1 MLLMGGC
8 QCFVPVTEDS
18 GVELD
23 GGAVIVDADGDAG
36 VVDEGVD
43 AGPDGGADAGLID
56 AGIIDAGAPD
66 GGVDSGV
73 HPSCATVR
81 CSPWTTCFEDA
92 GAVCVPTVIALRW
105 VVPASDAAVPIDTIR
120 LAVAIEVMGV
130 AEASIP
136 VMASGAGQGTT
147 VATRSDAGLALG
159 SLSFTTLDAGRLLLS
174 AGWSGGPQTTAVVNV
189 LPTRAIEIVGANP
202 PSHGVNTVDFEP
214 NDPEGNAWRRDDVVP
229 FRSWPGAL
237 VIARHDHPDASTA
250 IIDAGES
257 CDGGCSEFPLQDV
270 EFNAFRGEVE
280 LRVVSDAGWE
290 ARGDRLTVT
299 RWRWR
304 RVVAGVPNP
313 IKVQTPV
320 MTHCAY
326 SPFAACIVVGT
337 EDTPATGR
345 LVVLGEEGLPMT
357 NFWLPQNWM
366 YAVTAPFD
374 GCHKVLAGFD
384 GDAGFLWSGQSL
396 RFGAELV
403 GERYVLLGGADV
415 TTVAVTDQSGVVGVP
430 DFMDVFTGSRQA
442 WPSGR
447 CTFDAGGPQYLA
459 ASRQNAA
466 ITNAA
471 GELCLAPEFL
481 PNDAGTT
488 VMWPDRVFPFA
499 LTGDGTPTA
508 VTTNGRHAFLRPT
521 MPIFDAG
528 VVDTLVRGGSSDFY
542 YFTPLPSLM
551 RVEVLSSPSPPYGV
565 QARLARTTA
574 VPWRV
579 TSPPIF
585 RSLPRG
591 TVPTEGMIY
600 AVGGNQRLMAISTS
614 TMSESWGWDPD
625 GGIELSAPM
634 GCAPS
639 LRRNGSVLLPTRG
652 AVISVVADGVSSSGH
667 PGWSQAG
674 GDPWNCGGS
683 ESLGFYP

>member
-43 AGPDGGADAGLID
+43 AGPDGGADSGLID

-229 FRSWPGAL
+229 FRSWPGAQ
-237 VIARHDHPDASTA
+237 VIARHDRPDASAA
-250 IIDAGES
+250 IIDAGRS
-257 CDGGCSEFPLQDV
+257 CDGGCSSFRLQDV

-280 LRVVSDAGWE
+280 LGVVSDAGWE
-290 ARGDRLTVT
+290 ARGERLTVT

-320 MTHCAY
+320 MTICSSA
-326 SPFAACIVVGT
+326 PWAACIVVGT
-337 EDTPATGR
+337 EDTRSTGR
-345 LVVLGEEGLPMT
+345 LVALDEEGVPVPSW
-357 NFWLPQNWM
+357 FPQGWAD
-366 YAVTAPFD
+366 AVTAPVD
-374 GCHKVLAGFD
+374 ACSQIIAGFD
-384 GDAGFLWSGQSL
+384 GDAGYLWGWAGQGL
-396 RFGAELV
+396 NAP
-403 GERYVLLGGADV
+403 GERYTLLGGGTDRS
-415 TTVAVTDQSGVVGVP
+415 VAVTDEATVVTG
-430 DFMDVFTGSRQA
+430 DFSSSRFV
-442 WPSGR
+442 SGR
-447 CTFDAGGPQYLA
+447 CRFDGGAPATLVVADTGTVVTNSSGELCVVAAPAYPWHEDAGWTRMLSERAFPSAAIGGSSWPSVVTIDGRLSTVETFPSRTDVRALFDAGAVDSLVMGIDWFLFTQSPALIRA
-459 ASRQNAA
+459 TPDNRFVGASA
-466 ITNAA
+466 
-471 GELCLAPEFL
+471 
-481 PNDAGTT
+481 
-488 VMWPDRVFPFA
+488 
-499 LTGDGTPTA
+499 
-508 VTTNGRHAFLRPT
+508 
-521 MPIFDAG
+521 
-528 VVDTLVRGGSSDFY
+528 
-542 YFTPLPSLM
+542 LPS
-551 RVEVLSSPSPPYGV
+551 RVVSPPV
-565 QARLARTTA
+565 FRPLAE
-574 VPWRV
+574 P
-579 TSPPIF
+579 SYP
-585 RSLPRG
+585 L
-591 TVPTEGMIY
+591 EGLLY
-600 AVGGNQRLMAISTS
+600 AVGQDQRLTVIATVSL
-614 TMSESWGWDPD
+614 SELWGWAPD
-625 GGIELSAPM
+625 GGLSPSAPL
-634 GCAPS
+634 GFAPS
-639 LRRNGSVLLPTRG
+639 YNRLGSLLVAVRG
-652 AVISVVADGVSSSGH
+652 AVLSIVADGLPSTH
-667 PGWSQAG
+667 LQGWTQAG
-674 GDPWNCGGS
+674 GDPSNCGTNAANRAV
-683 ESLGFYP
+683 FR